1 MEKNVVNKIDIENF
15 LKKIIFKKKIPKN
28 FKNFKILKIE
38 SLDSLSIF
46 KIIILIE
53 SKYKIKLPDNEI
65 FSSKFSNIKN
75 MTTLILKKLKT

>member
-15 LKKIIFKKKIPKN
+15 LKKIIFKKKIPKK

-53 SKYKIKLPDNEI
+53 SKYKIKLSDNEI

>member
-15 LKKIIFKKKIPKN
+15 LKKIIFKKKIPKK

-53 SKYKIKLPDNEI
+53 SKYKIKLSDNEI

-75 MTTLILKKLKT
+75 MTILILKKLKT